1 MQDPS
6 VEKILALIHK
16 SETKEAGFRMIVKTY
31 QSRLYWLIR
40 RMVIHHEDA
49 NDVLQNTFI
58 KVWENIQKFRGDSD
72 LYTWIYRIG
81 VNESLIFLNKKK
93 KNSLQINDYGEVL
106 RSQLEADS
114 FFQGDE
120 VQLQLQKAIL
130 KLPEQQRLVFNMRYF
145 EEIKYQ
151 DMAKILNK
159 SEGALK
165 ANYHHAVKK
174 IENFFKED

>member
-1 MQDPS
+1 MQDSS
-6 VEKILALIHK
+6 VEKILTLIHK
-16 SETKEAGFRMIVKTY
+16 SETKEVGFRMIVRTY
-31 QSRLYWLIR
+31 QTRLYWLIR

-81 VNESLIFLNKKK
+81 VNESLVFLNKKK

-151 DMAKILNK
+151 DMAETKWNL
-159 SEGALK
+159 
-165 ANYHHAVKK
+165 
-174 IENFFKED
+174 